1 MSEYKMTR
9 PIYDQCAAHCRVVY
23 LLYIIIVMKSVH
35 MELVVLD
42 NIMFAEY
49 LFKYLRIAIIIL

>member
-1 MSEYKMTR
+1 MTR